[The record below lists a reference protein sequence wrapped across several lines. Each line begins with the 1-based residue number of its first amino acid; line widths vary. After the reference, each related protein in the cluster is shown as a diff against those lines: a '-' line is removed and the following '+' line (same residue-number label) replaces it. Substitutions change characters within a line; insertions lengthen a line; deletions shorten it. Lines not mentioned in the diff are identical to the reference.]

1 MCLLILRGPAGDVEL
16 KPPTPLEVVRAQEQG
31 PRALRAQGWEDPIIV
46 GSWEVPQYRHM
57 QANTQNRSVFT
68 VTTQRECTLNHS
80 LHPHKWIESPYCL
93 GLSVLL

>member
-46 GSWEVPQYRHM
+46 GSWEVP
-57 QANTQNRSVFT
+57 NTDTCRQIHKTEVY
-68 VTTQRECTLNHS
+68 S
-80 LHPHKWIESPYCL
+80 L
-93 GLSVLL
+93 